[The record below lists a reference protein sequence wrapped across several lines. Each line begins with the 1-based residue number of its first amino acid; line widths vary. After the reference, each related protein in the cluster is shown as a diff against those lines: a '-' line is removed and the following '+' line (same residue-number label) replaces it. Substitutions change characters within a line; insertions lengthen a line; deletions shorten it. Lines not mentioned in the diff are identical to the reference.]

1 MYITNNIAEHLNKI
15 LNNKLSTKYPNLD
28 NWKNTILSTEIDINN
43 KNDIIEWENY
53 ISYNFIFYLLK

>member
-43 KNDIIEWENY
+43 KNDIIERENY
-53 ISYNFIFYLLK
+53 ISYNFIFYFIK

>member
-28 NWKNTILSTEIDINN
+28 NWKNTILSTEIDINK
-43 KNDIIEWENY
+43 KNDIIERENY